1 MFGQVGEMKKMYDK
15 YQKLQ
20 KALKNVVIRA
30 KEGSYIDANGDNVDG
45 AVVIDITGE
54 NKVKDISIN
63 DETLLSLEKKNDL
76 ELLLK
81 DAIQKA
87 QTKMQEVATEKTK
100 EILGFDP
107 SQLGSM
113 MWGGGWA
120 GGFNIPGLG

>member
-1 MFGQVGEMKKMYDK
+1 MKKMYDK

-30 KEGSYIDANGDNVDG
+30 KEGSYIDSDGNNVEG

-54 NKVKDISIN
+54 NKVRDISIN
-63 DETLLSLEKKNDL
+63 DETLLSVEKKAVL
-76 ELLLK
+76 EDLLK

-113 MWGGGWA
+113 M
-120 GGFNIPGLG
+120 

>member
-1 MFGQVGEMKKMYDK
+1 MGEMKQMYDK
-15 YQKLQ
+15 YKKLQ

-30 KEGSYIDANGDNVDG
+30 KEGNYIDADGNNVEG

-54 NKVKDISIN
+54 NKVRDISIN
-63 DETLLSLEKKNDL
+63 DDSLLSVERKNELES
-76 ELLLK
+76 LLK
-81 DAIQKA
+81 DAIEKA
-87 QTKMQEVATEKTK
+87 QSKMQEVAADKTK

-107 SQLGSM
+107 SQLAGM

>member
-30 KEGSYIDANGDNVDG
+30 KEGKYTDDNGDIIEG

-54 NKVKDISIN
+54 NKVRDVTIN
-63 DETLLSLEKKNDL
+63 DLSLLTPDHKNQLETLI
-76 ELLLK
+76 K
-81 DAIQKA
+81 DAIEKA
-87 QTKMQEVATEKTK
+87 QAKVQEVATEKTK

-107 SQLGSM
+107 SQLGQM
-113 MWGGGWA
+113 MWGGWS